1 MKASDVL
8 LCLSLEEQRIEA
20 IIDRL
25 AERGHI
31 TDLGHMRRILLRYTT
46 EGLVVIR
53 KQANGA
59 CFYRLA
65 EGEAVEVALNEAW
78 ANAEIEQGRSGKSQS

>member
-25 AERGHI
+25 AERGHM
-31 TDLGHMRRILLRYTT
+31 TDLGPMRRILARYTT
-46 EGLVVIR
+46 EGLVVTR

-65 EGEAVEVALNEAW
+65 ESEAVEVALNKAW
-78 ANAEIEQGRSGKSQS
+78 AKAEKEQGRSVTPEA

>member
-1 MKASDVL
+1 MKVSDVL

-25 AERGHI
+25 AERGHM
-31 TDLGHMRRILLRYTT
+31 TDLGPMRRILLRYTT
-46 EGLVVIR
+46 EGLVVTR

-65 EGEAVEVALNEAW
+65 EGGAVEAALNDAW
-78 ANAEIEQGRSGKSQS
+78 ARAEANQGHSGDPKV

>member
-1 MKASDVL
+1 MKPSDVL

-25 AERGHI
+25 AERGQI
-31 TDLGHMRRILLRYTT
+31 TDLNPMRKILNRYTT
-46 EGLVVIR
+46 EGLVVTR

-65 EGEAVEVALNEAW
+65 EGEAVELALNEAR
-78 ANAEIEQGRSGKSQS
+78 ARAETEQSQNEKSDS